1 MGSKFCS
8 SAVVSEMG
16 RISLGLLLSWVA
28 LAWRVTESRRIV
40 RYCKKDGRTCSRPV
54 DLVYNRHLL
63 PKLPCCCHSS
73 AEHGCCDFS
82 KVKQEGLFAFESQQ
96 PVEPAEVIAARLFPE
111 SLRFWARQGDA
122 SVDPG
127 SCGSEYS
134 PCHHHSCIMG
144 IEWRGSIRPP
154 RHNRVTWQSLLQS
167 SQAVR
172 STWT

>member
-54 DLVYNRHLL
+54 ERVYNRHLL

-111 SLRFWARQGDA
+111 SLRFWARQ
-122 SVDPG
+122 V
-127 SCGSEYS
+127 
-134 PCHHHSCIMG
+134 
-144 IEWRGSIRPP
+144 
-154 RHNRVTWQSLLQS
+154 QSLQLWPEMPLWTP
-167 SQAVR
+167 VR
-172 STWT
+172 AGPSTHHVTITLA